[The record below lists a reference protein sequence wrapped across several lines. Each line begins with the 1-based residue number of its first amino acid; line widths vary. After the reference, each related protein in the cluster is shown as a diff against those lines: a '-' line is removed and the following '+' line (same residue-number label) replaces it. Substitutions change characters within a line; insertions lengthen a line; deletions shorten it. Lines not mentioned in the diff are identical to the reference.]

1 MQKRGNSYRNIQDQ
15 GSIIQDPGSSIQDPE
30 SSYDVVVIGAGIG
43 GLACA
48 SLLAKAGIRVLVV
61 EQSSR
66 AGGYVGSFKKKGFT
80 FDCAAHFIT
89 GCHEDGVI
97 GKLLREL
104 KVEREIEFIKV
115 EAPVRFIFPDFEFCL
130 SLNNIEGAE
139 GIIKERFPQEAE
151 NLDRYKEILTR
162 IGQDI
167 IKLSSSFPIWKML
180 FFPMLFP
187 ALLKYRNYTVR
198 KLMDEHFTD
207 EKLKTILSISPV
219 TVPPSKAS
227 LLMAAVLKAESQE
240 AGIYYP
246 KGGMQSFANV
256 LVKGLKKY
264 NGELLLNTLI
274 TKILIDKGKVR
285 GVELANGRR
294 IKASYVISNA
304 SLQQTFYKLVG
315 RKYLKKRFVKK
326 IEGKEL
332 SLSCFILYLGIDMDL
347 KSLDLNFR
355 TNVYPTYNTEKQY
368 EILKGGEI
376 PEEFAFVM
384 TFFSL
389 IDSTTAPQNK
399 HTLIITT
406 TAPYHYREDWGTK
419 DKREVEYGRLKESIM
434 KKMVERVEKIIPDL
448 SSHIIYQEAATP
460 LTLERETLNTQGAIY
475 GLAATPKQIGPKRFK
490 NRTPIKGLYL
500 VGHYTYVAHGIA
512 AVTHSARAVAD
523 MIMKHKLTNA

>member
-1 MQKRGNSYRNIQDQ
+1 MQKENDYRDIQDQ
-15 GSIIQDPGSSIQDPE
+15 GS
-30 SSYDVVVIGAGIG
+30 SYDVIVIGAGIG

-48 SLLAKAGIRVLVV
+48 SLLAKAGIRVLVI
-61 EQSSR
+61 EQASR
-66 AGGYVGSFKKKGFT
+66 PGGYVGSFKKKGFT
-80 FDCAAHFIT
+80 FDCAAHFVT
-89 GCHEDGVI
+89 GCHREGVI
-97 GKLLREL
+97 GKLLRDL
-104 KVEREIEFIKV
+104 GVEKEIEFIKV
-115 EAPVRFIFPDFEFCL
+115 EAPVRFIFPDFEFSF
-130 SLNNIEGAE
+130 SLNDLESAE
-139 GIIKERFPQEAE
+139 KIVKERFPQEADK
-151 NLDRYKEILTR
+151 LDRYKETLDK
-162 IGQDI
+162 IGQEI
-167 IKLSSSFPIWKML
+167 IKASSSFSIWKMPFL
-180 FFPMLFP
+180 PMLFP
-187 ALLKYRNYTVR
+187 ALFKYRNYTVR
-198 KLMDEHFTD
+198 KLMDKYFTD

-256 LVKGLKKY
+256 LVKGLKKHK
-264 NGELLLNTLI
+264 GELLLNTLI
-274 TKILIDKGKVR
+274 TKILIDRGRVQ
-285 GVELANGRR
+285 GVELADGRR
-294 IKASYVISNA
+294 IKATYVVSNA

-315 RKYLKKRFVKK
+315 REYLKKRFIKK

-332 SLSCFILYLGIDMDL
+332 SLSCFILYLGIDLDL
-347 KSLDLNFR
+347 KSLGLNFR
-355 TNVYPTYNTEKQY
+355 TNVYPTYDTEKQY
-368 EILKGGEI
+368 EILKDGEI

-389 IDSTTAPQNK
+389 IDPTTAPKNK

-419 DKREVEYGRLKESIM
+419 DKRGVEYRRLKESIM
-434 KKMVERVEKIIPDL
+434 KKMVEQAEKIIPDL

-475 GLAATPKQIGPKRFK
+475 GLAATPKQIGPGRFK
-490 NRTPIKGLYL
+490 NKTPIKGLYL

-523 MIMKHKLTNA
+523 MIVKREKQR

>member
-1 MQKRGNSYRNIQDQ
+1 MIREEYD
-15 GSIIQDPGSSIQDPE
+15 III
-30 SSYDVVVIGAGIG
+30 IGAGIG

-48 SLLAKAGIRVLVV
+48 SLLAKAGMRVLVV

-66 AGGYVGSFKKKGFT
+66 PGGYVGSFKKKGFT
-80 FDCAAHFIT
+80 FDCAAHFVT
-89 GCHEDGVI
+89 GCHENGVV

-104 KVEREIEFIKV
+104 EIEKAIEFIKV
-115 EAPVRFIFPDFEFCL
+115 EAPVRFIFPDFEFSF
-130 SLNNIEGAE
+130 SLNDLEDAE
-139 GIIKERFPQEAE
+139 RIIKERFPQEAE
-151 NLDRYKEILTR
+151 SLDKYKETLES

-167 IKLSSSFPIWKML
+167 VRLGSSFPVWKIP

-187 ALLKYRNYTVR
+187 SLIKYRNYTVR

-219 TVPPSKAS
+219 TEPPSKAS

-246 KGGMQSFANV
+246 KGGMQSFADV

-264 NGELLLNTLI
+264 KGELLLNTLI
-274 TKILIDKGKVR
+274 TKILIERGKVQ
-285 GVELANGRR
+285 GVELADGRR
-294 IKASYVISNA
+294 IKASYVISNTN
-304 SLQQTFYKLVG
+304 LKQTFYQLVG
-315 RKYLKKRFVKK
+315 KEYLKRRFIKK
-326 IEGKEL
+326 IEEKEL
-332 SLSCFILYLGIDMDL
+332 SLSCFILYLGIDLDL
-347 KSLDLNFR
+347 KSLGLNFR
-355 TNVYPTYNTEKQY
+355 TNVYPTYDTERQY
-368 EILKGGEI
+368 ETLKSGEI

-389 IDSTTAPQNK
+389 IDPTTAPKDK

-406 TAPYHYREDWGTK
+406 TAPYHYQEDWGIK
-419 DKREVEYGRLKESIM
+419 EGRGVEYRRLKENMM
-434 KKMVERVEKIIPDL
+434 KRMIEKAEKIIPEL

-460 LTLERETLNTQGAIY
+460 LTLERHTLNTQGAIY
-475 GLAATPKQIGPKRFK
+475 GLAATPKQIGPGRFK

-500 VGHYTYVAHGIA
+500 VGHYTYVAHGIG

-523 MIMKHKLTNA
+523 MIVKREKQR